1 MPNYKDMYLALF
13 RAITEA
19 ISILQQAQQKAEEAY
34 LNANVPEDK
43 VLPFTTFTDEAD
55 CASTPSGE
63 APLDSDEIY
72 R

>member
-1 MPNYKDMYLALF
+1 MYLDLF
-13 RAITEA
+13 RAMTEA

-43 VLPFTTFTDEAD
+43 VLPFTALTEEAD
-55 CASTPSGE
+55 CPPHLSDEVP
-63 APLDSDEIY
+63 APLDSKEIY